1 MPFQRPELT
10 TLIERAQAD
19 IESRLPGANAR
30 LRRSLLGVLAR
41 MHAGSVHGLYGYLDW
56 LARQIMIDTA
66 EAEHLARWA
75 SIWGMSRKPATAAT
89 GTVTFS
95 GADGTVI
102 PAGTALQRADGI
114 EYTTDAETTIAGSA
128 ASVAITATKPGEA
141 GNAAGGTALTLVSPI
156 SGVDST
162 ATVDSAGLAGGADT
176 ETDDS
181 LRSRLLARIQ
191 QPPHGGATAD
201 YETWALE
208 VSGVTRAWVYPAEL
222 GLGTVTV
229 RFMMD
234 DTYADGIPQAA
245 DVQAVQ
251 DHIDALRPVTADVTV
266 VAPVAVPLDF
276 TIQLTPNTSSVQ
288 AAVQAELTDLLRREA
303 EPGGTIPLSHIR
315 EAISIASGETDHV
328 LVAPTAD
335 VTHNTGEIA
344 VMGSITWQ

>member
-1 MPFQRPELT
+1 MPFQRPDLP

-19 IESRLPGANAR
+19 IESRLPGADAR
-30 LRRSLLGVLAR
+30 LRRTLLGVLAR

-56 LARQIMIDTA
+56 LSRQLMIDTA
-66 EAEHLARWA
+66 DAEYLARWA
-75 SIWGMSRKPATAAT
+75 SIWGVSRKPATAAE
-89 GTVTFS
+89 GQVTFAGS
-95 GADGTVI
+95 DGNVI
-102 PAGTALQRADGI
+102 PAGTALQRADGV
-114 EYTTDAETTIAGSA
+114 EYTTDLDATIASG
-128 ASVAITATKPGEA
+128 TATVAVTASQAGEA

-162 ATVDSAGLAGGADT
+162 ATVDSTGLTGGADT

-191 QPPHGGATAD
+191 MPPHGGAAAD
-201 YETWALE
+201 YVTWALE
-208 VSGVTRAWVYPAEL
+208 VSGVTRAWVYPGEL
-222 GLGTVTV
+222 GIGTVTV

-234 DTYADGIPQAA
+234 DTYADGIPQAS

-251 DHIDALRPVTADVTV
+251 DHVDALRPVTADVTV

-276 TIQLTPNTSSVQ
+276 TIKLTPNTSSVQ
-288 AAVQAELTDLLRREA
+288 TAVQTELEDLLRREA
-303 EPGGTIPLSHIR
+303 EPGGTILLSHIR
-315 EAISIASGETDHV
+315 EAISIADGETDHV

-344 VMGSITWQ
+344 VMGAITWQ